1 MASRKISLKI
11 RKTHR
16 YLGLFLGIQF
26 LFWTVIFGCS
36 NDEDSP
42 KPISTS
48 INKIMTLGASRVEG
62 SRPDYESFRYNLW
75 KNLIENNWTFD
86 FIGSQSDEAF
96 YPSFKGLEF
105 DIDHEGRGGWTS
117 GQILDDIGDWLTETG
132 PPDIVLFSSPGG
144 NDALEQLSY
153 SEAVSNI
160 NSIIDVIQSSNPNCI
175 IIIEQM
181 APGHS
186 EIMTTELTNF
196 WNQIQQEVLDI
207 AENKTTVNSQVVTID
222 MFTGFGD
229 NFLADDVHYNEDG
242 AEFIADRYYK
252 ILENLLD

>member
-1 MASRKISLKI
+1 M
-11 RKTHR
+11 
-16 YLGLFLGIQF
+16 
-26 LFWTVIFGCS
+26 
-36 NDEDSP
+36 
-42 KPISTS
+42 KPL
-48 INKIMTLGASRVEG
+48 TLLLMGM
-62 SRPDYESFRYNLW
+62 
-75 KNLIENNWTFD
+75 I
-86 FIGSQSDEAF
+86 
-96 YPSFKGLEF
+96 F

-117 GQILDDIGDWLTETG
+117 GQILDGIGNWLTETG

-160 NSIIDVIQSSNPNCI
+160 NSIIDAIQSSNPNCI

-196 WNQIQQEVLDI
+196 LNQMQEEVLDI
-207 AENKTTVNSQVVTID
+207 AENKTTINSQVIAID

-252 ILENLLD
+252 TLINLLD

>member
-1 MASRKISLKI
+1 MKKTLTTIFIFSL
-11 RKTHR
+11 
-16 YLGLFLGIQF
+16 
-26 LFWTVIFGCS
+26 IFGCS
-36 NDEDSP
+36 NVEDSP

-48 INKIMTLGASRVEG
+48 INKVMTLGASRVEG

-75 KNLIENNWTFD
+75 KNMIENNWTFD
-86 FIGSQSDEAF
+86 FIGTQSDEAS
-96 YPSFKGLEF
+96 YPSFNGFDF

-117 GQILDDIGDWLTETG
+117 GQILDGIGDWLTETG

-186 EIMTTELTNF
+186 EIMTSELANF
-196 WNQIQQEVLDI
+196 WNQIQEEVLDI
-207 AENKTTVNSQVVTID
+207 AENKTTINSQVIAID

-242 AEFIADRYYK
+242 AKFISDRYYK
-252 ILENLLD
+252 TLINLLD

>member
-1 MASRKISLKI
+1 
-11 RKTHR
+11 
-16 YLGLFLGIQF
+16 
-26 LFWTVIFGCS
+26 
-36 NDEDSP
+36 
-42 KPISTS
+42 
-48 INKIMTLGASRVEG
+48 MTLGASRVEG
-62 SRPDYESFRYNLW
+62 SRPDHESFRYNLW
-75 KNLIENNWTFD
+75 KNMIENNWTFD
-86 FIGSQSDEAF
+86 FIGTQSDEAA
-96 YPSFKGLEF
+96 YPSFNGFDF

-117 GQILDDIGDWLTETG
+117 GQILDGIGDWLTETG

-196 WNQIQQEVLDI
+196 WNQMQEEVLEI
-207 AENKTTVNSQVVTID
+207 AENKTTINSQVIAID

-242 AEFIADRYYK
+242 AKFISDRYYK
-252 ILENLLD
+252 TIINLLD

>member
-1 MASRKISLKI
+1 MK
-11 RKTHR
+11 KT
-16 YLGLFLGIQF
+16 LLTLSI
-26 LFWTVIFGCS
+26 LSILLGCS

-62 SRPDYESFRYNLW
+62 SRPDYESFRYDLW
-75 KNLIENNWTFD
+75 RSLIEHNWTFD
-86 FIGSQSDEAF
+86 FIGTRSDETF
-96 YPSFKGLEF
+96 YPSFNGLDF

-117 GQILDDIGDWLTETG
+117 GEILNGLDNWLEETG

-207 AENKTTVNSQVVTID
+207 AENKTTVNSQVIAID

-242 AEFIADRYYK
+242 AEFIANRYYK

>member
-1 MASRKISLKI
+1 M
-11 RKTHR
+11 
-16 YLGLFLGIQF
+16 
-26 LFWTVIFGCS
+26 
-36 NDEDSP
+36 
-42 KPISTS
+42 
-48 INKIMTLGASRVEG
+48 
-62 SRPDYESFRYNLW
+62 
-75 KNLIENNWTFD
+75 IENNWTFD
-86 FIGSQSDEAF
+86 FIGTQSDEAS
-96 YPSFKGLEF
+96 YPSFNGFDF

-117 GQILDDIGDWLTETG
+117 GQILDGIGDWLTETG

-160 NSIIDVIQSSNPNCI
+160 NSIIDIIQSSNPYCI

-196 WNQIQQEVLDI
+196 WNQIQEEVLDI
-207 AENKTTVNSQVVTID
+207 AENKTTINSQVIAID

-252 ILENLLD
+252 TLINLLD

>member
-1 MASRKISLKI
+1 MKETLL
-11 RKTHR
+11 T
-16 YLGLFLGIQF
+16 L
-26 LFWTVIFGCS
+26 VIFSVLFGCS

-96 YPSFKGLEF
+96 YPSYNGFDF

-117 GQILDDIGDWLTETG
+117 GQILDGVGDWLTETG
-132 PPDIVLFSSPGG
+132 PPDIILFSSPGG

-160 NSIIDVIQSSNPNCI
+160 NSIIDIIQSSNPNCI

-196 WNQIQQEVLDI
+196 WNQIQQEVLEI
-207 AENKTTVNSQVVTID
+207 AENKTTENSQVIAID
-222 MFTGFGD
+222 MFTGFVD

-242 AEFIADRYYK
+242 AEFIANRYYK

>member
-1 MASRKISLKI
+1 MKETLL
-11 RKTHR
+11 T
-16 YLGLFLGIQF
+16 L
-26 LFWTVIFGCS
+26 VIFSVLFGCS

-48 INKIMTLGASRVEG
+48 INKIITLGASRVEG

-86 FIGSQSDEAF
+86 FIGSQSDEAL
-96 YPSFKGLEF
+96 YPSFNGFDF

-117 GQILDDIGDWLTETG
+117 GQILDGVGDWLTETG

-196 WNQIQQEVLDI
+196 WNQIQQEVLEI
-207 AENKTTVNSQVVTID
+207 AENKTTENSQVIAID

-242 AEFIADRYYK
+242 AEFIANRYYK

>member
-1 MASRKISLKI
+1 MKETLLTLVIFS
-11 RKTHR
+11 
-16 YLGLFLGIQF
+16 
-26 LFWTVIFGCS
+26 VIFGCS

-96 YPSFKGLEF
+96 YPSYNGFDF

-117 GQILDDIGDWLTETG
+117 GQILDGVGDWLTETG
-132 PPDIVLFSSPGG
+132 PPDIILFSSPGG

-160 NSIIDVIQSSNPNCI
+160 NSIIDIIQSSNPNCI

-186 EIMTTELTNF
+186 EIMTAELTNF

-207 AENKTTVNSQVVTID
+207 AENKTTENSQVIAID

-242 AEFIADRYYK
+242 AEFIANRYYK

>member
-1 MASRKISLKI
+1 MKKTLTAIFIISL
-11 RKTHR
+11 T
-16 YLGLFLGIQF
+16 
-26 LFWTVIFGCS
+26 FGCS

-86 FIGSQSDEAF
+86 FIGTQSDEAS
-96 YPSFKGLEF
+96 YPPFNGFDF

-117 GQILDDIGDWLTETG
+117 GQILDGIGDWLTETG
-132 PPDIVLFSSPGG
+132 PPDIILFSSPGG

-160 NSIIDVIQSSNPNCI
+160 NSIIDVIQSSNPNCT

-196 WNQIQQEVLDI
+196 LNQMQEEVLDI
-207 AENKTTVNSQVVTID
+207 AENKTTTNSQVIAID

-252 ILENLLD
+252 TLINLVD

>member
-1 MASRKISLKI
+1 MKKTLTAIFIISL
-11 RKTHR
+11 T
-16 YLGLFLGIQF
+16 
-26 LFWTVIFGCS
+26 FGCS

-62 SRPDYESFRYNLW
+62 SRPDYESFRYDLW

-86 FIGSQSDEAF
+86 FIGTQSDEAS
-96 YPSFKGLEF
+96 YPYFNGFDF

-117 GQILDDIGDWLTETG
+117 GQILDGIGDWLTETG

-196 WNQIQQEVLDI
+196 WNQMQEEVLDI
-207 AENKTTVNSQVVTID
+207 AENKTTINSQVIAID

-242 AEFIADRYYK
+242 AKFISDRYYK
-252 ILENLLD
+252 TIINLLD

>member
-1 MASRKISLKI
+1 MKKTLTTIFIFSL
-11 RKTHR
+11 
-16 YLGLFLGIQF
+16 
-26 LFWTVIFGCS
+26 IFGCS
-36 NDEDSP
+36 NDKDSP

-62 SRPDYESFRYNLW
+62 SRPDYESFRFNLW
-75 KNLIENNWTFD
+75 KNMIENNWTFD
-86 FIGSQSDEAF
+86 FIGTQSDEAS
-96 YPSFKGLEF
+96 YPPFNGFDF

-117 GQILDDIGDWLTETG
+117 GQILDGIGDWLTETG

-186 EIMTTELTNF
+186 EIMTSELANF
-196 WNQIQQEVLDI
+196 WNQIQEEVIDI
-207 AENKTTVNSQVVTID
+207 AENKTTINSQVIAID

-242 AEFIADRYYK
+242 AKFISDRYYK
-252 ILENLLD
+252 TLINLLD

>member
-1 MASRKISLKI
+1 MKKTLTTIFIISL
-11 RKTHR
+11 
-16 YLGLFLGIQF
+16 
-26 LFWTVIFGCS
+26 IFGCS
-36 NDEDSP
+36 KDEDSP
-42 KPISTS
+42 KPMSTS
-48 INKIMTLGASRVEG
+48 INKIMILGASRVEG
-62 SRPDYESFRYNLW
+62 SRPDYESFRFNLW
-75 KNLIENNWTFD
+75 KNMIENNWTFD
-86 FIGSQSDEAF
+86 FIGTQSDEAS
-96 YPSFKGLEF
+96 YPPFNSFDF

-117 GQILDDIGDWLTETG
+117 GQILDGIGDWLTETG

-196 WNQIQQEVLDI
+196 WNQMQEEVLDM
-207 AENKTTVNSQVVTID
+207 AENKTTINSQVIAID

-252 ILENLLD
+252 TIINLLD

>member
-1 MASRKISLKI
+1 MKETLL
-11 RKTHR
+11 T
-16 YLGLFLGIQF
+16 L
-26 LFWTVIFGCS
+26 VIFSVLFGCS

-96 YPSFKGLEF
+96 YPSYNGFDF

-117 GQILDDIGDWLTETG
+117 GQILDGVGDWLTETG

-160 NSIIDVIQSSNPNCI
+160 NSIIDIIQSSNPYCI

-196 WNQIQQEVLDI
+196 WNQIQEEVLDI
-207 AENKTTVNSQVVTID
+207 AENKTTINSQVIAID

-252 ILENLLD
+252 TLINLLD